1 MVGFPY
7 FLISNTSSIKTLKK
21 LITHL
26 YIVGGMIVSMTLEL
40 KDIPGQLVLAL
51 SPISEFHGN
60 IMSVIHQH
68 EEKTPR
74 GTIPVQIT
82 FEIDQQVLHELIEH
96 LEKSGV
102 KVARVGE
109 ERLRSSVSV
118 VLIGHIVHSDIGD
131 TIDVIDST
139 GYAEVVD
146 MALSM
151 PAIEKTSSAYLVL
164 NAVGENELSRALD
177 ILRDVAN
184 KKDLLLIEPIR
195 QNSVGA

>member
-1 MVGFPY
+1 
-7 FLISNTSSIKTLKK
+7 
-21 LITHL
+21 
-26 YIVGGMIVSMTLEL
+26 MIVSMTLEL

-82 FEIDQQVLHELIEH
+82 FEIDQRVLDELIEK

-102 KVARVGE
+102 RVARAGE

-118 VLIGHIVHSDIGD
+118 VLIGHIIHSDIGD
-131 TIDVIDST
+131 TIDRIDST

-146 MALSM
+146 LSLSM
-151 PAIEKTSSAYLVL
+151 PAIEKTSSAYLVI
-164 NAVGENELSRALD
+164 NAVGENELKKALE
-177 ILRDVAN
+177 ILRDVASY
-184 KKDLLLIEPIR
+184 KDLLMIEPLR
-195 QNSVGA
+195 LNSE

>member
-1 MVGFPY
+1 
-7 FLISNTSSIKTLKK
+7 
-21 LITHL
+21 
-26 YIVGGMIVSMTLEL
+26 MIVSMTLEL

-82 FEIDQQVLHELIEH
+82 FEIDQRVLNELIER

-102 KVARVGE
+102 RVARVGE

-131 TIDVIDST
+131 TIEKIDST
-139 GYAEVVD
+139 GFAEVVD
-146 MALSM
+146 LSLAM
-151 PAIEKTSSAYLVL
+151 PAINRTSSSYLVI
-164 NAVGENELSRALD
+164 NAVGEKELKKALE
-177 ILRDVAN
+177 ILREVSK
-184 KKDLLLIEPIR
+184 KKDLLMIEPIR
-195 QNSVGA
+195 LNSGAP

>member
-1 MVGFPY
+1 
-7 FLISNTSSIKTLKK
+7 
-21 LITHL
+21 
-26 YIVGGMIVSMTLEL
+26 MIISMTLEL

-51 SPISEFHGN
+51 APISELHGN

-82 FEIDQQVLHELIEH
+82 FEIDQRVLDELIER

-118 VLIGHIVHSDIGD
+118 VLIGHIIHSDIGD

-139 GYAEVVD
+139 GFAEVVD

-151 PAIEKTSSAYLVL
+151 PAIEKTSSAYLVI
-164 NAVGENELSRALD
+164 NAIGEKELSKALD
-177 ILRDVAN
+177 IMREVAD

-195 QNSVGA
+195 LNSVGS